1 MSKTIIV
8 QGKTSFVFLL
18 HGSSVSSRSYSGRHL
33 IEKMYVEEK
42 GFSAIG
48 GVLMLLEG
56 GGHS

>member
-18 HGSSVSSRSYSGRHL
+18 HGSSVSPRSYSWHL
-33 IEKMYVEEK
+33 IEKMCVEEK